1 MNGIKPS
8 NTNRNPYQGKLAN
21 LRSIR
26 FYNLHLNVSD
36 NVENNSNNAQ
46 TFTGPS
52 EQQQLPS
59 TRISNRRRST
69 INSIGVNPLQEI
81 EDSISSQKLL
91 QLN

>member
-8 NTNRNPYQGKLAN
+8 NTNATHIMENFAN

-36 NVENNSNNAQ
+36 NMENNSNNAQ

-59 TRISNRRRST
+59 TKFQID
-69 INSIGVNPLQEI
+69 VEVQ
-81 EDSISSQKLL
+81 
-91 QLN
+91 